1 MRNIVLSITVDN
13 KLRNENLIKKLIFY
27 NKKNKK
33 ILIIDGQL
41 FSEKFEAIVYL
52 KPHMVLYGVVKMI
65 SINEDGTKREYEV
78 VGIDKM
84 NTEKS
89 ETSST
94 TSYKIYLSN
103 IA

>member
-1 MRNIVLSITVDN
+1 M
-13 KLRNENLIKKLIFY
+13 IKKLIFY

-41 FSEKFEAIVYL
+41 FSEKLEAIVYL

-65 SINEDGTKREYEV
+65 SINEDGAKREYEV
-78 VGIDKM
+78 VGIDRM

-94 TSYKIYLSN
+94 TPYKIYLSN
-103 IA
+103 IT